1 MEIKDVEVKVQTNAD
16 EEIEKVKEL
25 ASLLERA
32 NGLIQSLNNIKI
44 TNLEEVE
51 KKMENTIK
59 VISRTEKMGQC
70 EILNKLKA
78 EQRILELFETEEIE
92 KVDITYREKKESAY
106 TADSI
111 IANNIIDGKLVDH
124 S

>member
-1 MEIKDVEVKVQTNAD
+1 MKQKIKLISGN
-16 EEIEKVKEL
+16 EK
-25 ASLLERA
+25 
-32 NGLIQSLNNIKI
+32 Q
-44 TNLEEVE
+44 
-51 KKMENTIK
+51 
-59 VISRTEKMGQC
+59 GQC

-92 KVDITYREKKESAY
+92 KIDITYKERKEPAC

-124 S
+124 A

>member
-1 MEIKDVEVKVQTNAD
+1 MEK
-16 EEIEKVKEL
+16 
-25 ASLLERA
+25 
-32 NGLIQSLNNIKI
+32 
-44 TNLEEVE
+44 
-51 KKMENTIK
+51 TIK
-59 VISRTEKMGQC
+59 VISGTEKMGQC

-92 KVDITYREKKESAY
+92 KIEITYKERKEPAC

-124 S
+124 A

>member
-1 MEIKDVEVKVQTNAD
+1 MKQKIKLISGN
-16 EEIEKVKEL
+16 EIE
-25 ASLLERA
+25 
-32 NGLIQSLNNIKI
+32 
-44 TNLEEVE
+44 
-51 KKMENTIK
+51 
-59 VISRTEKMGQC
+59 GQC

-92 KVDITYREKKESAY
+92 KIEITYKEKESAN

-124 S
+124 A

>member
-1 MEIKDVEVKVQTNAD
+1 MEQKIKLISGN
-16 EEIEKVKEL
+16 EIE
-25 ASLLERA
+25 
-32 NGLIQSLNNIKI
+32 
-44 TNLEEVE
+44 
-51 KKMENTIK
+51 
-59 VISRTEKMGQC
+59 GQC

-92 KVDITYREKKESAY
+92 KIGITYKEKESAN

-124 S
+124 A

>member
-1 MEIKDVEVKVQTNAD
+1 MKIRDIEIKVQTNAD

-25 ASLLERA
+25 VSLLERA
-32 NGLIQSLNNIKI
+32 NELIQSLNNIKI

-51 KKMENTIK
+51 KENTIT
-59 VISRTEKMGQC
+59 VISGNERMGQC

-92 KVDITYREKKESAY
+92 KIDITYKTRESACEKP
-106 TADSI
+106 TL
-111 IANNIIDGKLVDH
+111 NN
-124 S
+124 